1 MASTIVHST
10 KHLRGTISYIR
21 DEDVH
26 HENEM
31 THGNRVIISDGIY
44 ANPNDAYFQMREVQ
58 RLHGKD
64 KNEVQAIHTIISFD
78 DKQFNYK
85 DPTSPKRALEVAK
98 LALEMAHPNNQTVIY
113 MQVDGEGRLTHGHG
127 VTNITDLDGNVMSG
141 KERSFYH
148 ASKYTDLAMIELGY
162 TPQAKEKRQ
171 KGYTPNKRVGRGVKF
186 QSNRVIEKTKEQLK
200 TEGIKA
206 TEEELEFMA
215 IERAIEEKTLPKQE
229 YVQLAADFTIE
240 NNKVKNLEDFKHY
253 LKQDYDV
260 TFQTAEERRRK
271 TGAYNLDYID
281 QNQPAMKR
289 VMRENKVGKDYTEE
303 MIIERIN
310 LKTGTDNAGNYGGN
324 NGGASLSEQDR
335 HIQELEN
342 IARQREIEQLREQQ
356 QQLQRHANEQRT
368 ERTNERSNS
377 VNKTAKPNVRTN
389 TRHTKG
395 FELGD

>member
-58 RLHGKD
+58 RLYGKD
-64 KNEVQAIHTIISFD
+64 KNEVQAIHTMISFD

-85 DPTSPKRALEVAK
+85 DPTAPKRALEVVK
-98 LALEMAHPNNQTVIY
+98 LALEKAHPNHQSVIY
-113 MQVDGEGRLTHGHG
+113 IQVDGEGRLTHGHG
-127 VTNITDLDGNVMSG
+127 VTNTTDLAGNVMSG
-141 KERSFYH
+141 EERSFYH

-215 IERAIEEKTLPKQE
+215 IERAMEEKTLPKQE
-229 YVQLAADFTIE
+229 YLQLAADFTIE

-260 TFQTAEERRRK
+260 TFQTAEERNKK

-281 QNQPAMKR
+281 KNQPAMKR
-289 VMRENKVGKDYTEE
+289 VMREKKVGTDYTEE
-303 MIIERIN
+303 MIKERIK
-310 LKTGTDNAGNYGGN
+310 LKTGSDNSGNFGGN
-324 NGGASLSEQDR
+324 NGGASISEQNR
-335 HIQELEN
+335 QIQELEA
-342 IARQREIEQLREQQ
+342 IARQREIEQLRQQ
-356 QQLQRHANEQRT
+356 NQQLQRHADEQRNK
-368 ERTNERSNS
+368 RANERSNS
-377 VNKTAKPNVRTN
+377 VDKTTKPNVRTKS
-389 TRHTKG
+389 RGVRG